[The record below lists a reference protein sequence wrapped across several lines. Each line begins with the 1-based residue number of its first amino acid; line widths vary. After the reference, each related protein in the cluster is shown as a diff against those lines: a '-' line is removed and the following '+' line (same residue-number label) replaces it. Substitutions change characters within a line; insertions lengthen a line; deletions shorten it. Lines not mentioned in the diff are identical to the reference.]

1 MAIAVYGCATPIR
14 MHVAR
19 AMATYLKCP
28 LYEEGKPSYRGGDS
42 IVWGLIRGSPAVIEA
57 TKAAG
62 CNYYQL
68 DNGYFGRNSYYRFTK
83 NAFQQTTLKERKPD
97 RWEHIKKHHSLE
109 LKPWKK
115 DGSKV
120 LFCLSTEHLY
130 RFLGLDIA
138 VYRTKTLRRLKE
150 VTQREIVVR
159 EKDAVGPIE
168 DALKDAWC
176 VVTHTSAVA
185 LDALRFGVPVFT
197 TGLNAADPCALKD
210 VTYLD
215 TPIYPEREPLFWSLA
230 YSQWLP
236 EEMQLGRAWNEC
248 LESSSATTV

>member
-1 MAIAVYGCATPIR
+1 
-14 MHVAR
+14 MHVVK
-19 AMATYLKCP
+19 AMAAYLKWP
-28 LYEEGKPSYRGGDS
+28 LHEESNPEYKGGDS
-42 IVWGLIRGSPAVIEA
+42 IVWGLIRGSPAVLEA

-68 DNGYFGRNSYYRFTK
+68 DNGYFGRNAYYRFTK
-83 NAFQQTTLKERKPD
+83 NAFQQTELKDRKPD
-97 RWEHIKKHHSLE
+97 RWEHIKKQHNLE
-109 LKPWKK
+109 LKQWKK
-115 DGSKV
+115 DGNKV

-130 RFLGLDIA
+130 KFLGMDIGL
-138 VYRTKTLRRLKE
+138 YRLKTLKKLKAATTRE
-150 VTQREIVVR
+150 VVVR

-210 VTYLD
+210 VTYID
-215 TPIYPEREPLFWSLA
+215 SPIYPEREPLFWSLS

-236 EEMQLGRAWNEC
+236 EELQLGRGWEEVNA
-248 LESSSATTV
+248 